1 VRTEPPAIQRVVI
14 GFDPAPADAGALRV
28 AVGLAAG
35 LGAQLVGLYV
45 EDERLLRLA
54 GLPFAREYGLHSA
67 QSRPM
72 LPQDVERSLRVQAER
87 VRRLVAGAAGPLNLV
102 WTLEI
107 VRGELHRSALAATTL
122 ADLLVV
128 AGSQAY
134 APTRSIEP
142 VRDPARQAPTSGPIV
157 VLLEDSDASRRALA
171 LAQMLQRATGAE
183 LVVLSDGQ
191 DAAAGLARVKHVV
204 LMQRPSAVVLPRGD
218 DDAAVRLLRAQLPC
232 PLVLVG

>member
-1 VRTEPPAIQRVVI
+1 VRTETPAIQRVVI
-14 GFDPAPADAGALRV
+14 GFDPAPADAAALRV

-54 GLPFAREYGLHSA
+54 GLPFAREVGLHSA

-87 VRRLVAGAAGPLNLV
+87 VRRLVASAADPFNLI

-107 VRGELHRSALAATTL
+107 VRGELPRSALAATTL

-134 APTRSIEP
+134 APARSIEARRTQARTP
-142 VRDPARQAPTSGPIV
+142 PASGPIV
-157 VLLEDSDASRRALA
+157 VVLEDSDASRRALA
-171 LAQMLQRATGAE
+171 LAQMLQRATGAG
-183 LVVLSDGQ
+183 LIVLADAQ
-191 DAAAGLARVKHVV
+191 DTVPGRARVRHVA
-204 LMQRPSAVVLPRGD
+204 LMQRPSAVILPRGD

-232 PLVLVG
+232 PLVLAG